1 MKHPLWDSVCTSIID
16 TQHPRESTFR
26 GVIKSYV
33 LRGFV
38 VRYILVDIQFKGMET
53 RFSTDH
59 ITVNVV
65 SWDEHVSDAER
76 YIRAIKERARAYFAM
91 LRFNKLPKKMVVGLL
106 TTVVFYLNAFPWPL
120 GISDELSPTA
130 IVEGHPLNY
139 NLHFQ
144 VIFGEYAQTY
154 EGTTTKTK

>member
-76 YIRAIKERARAYFAM
+76 YIRAIKERARAYFAAVHRDSISNNIESHGIQSWISKPYKRPWM
-91 LRFNKLPKKMVVGLL
+91 GSHLL
-106 TTVVFYLNAFPWPL
+106 AHNSTL
-120 GISDELSPTA
+120 
-130 IVEGHPLNY
+130 
-139 NLHFQ
+139 
-144 VIFGEYAQTY
+144 
-154 EGTTTKTK
+154 